1 MARFSIF
8 LLLLLSAAH
17 TYAQENFTAP
27 WKSVKLY
34 LNFDVGIS
42 SGGFAASFA
51 DGSPVGRITPAFSWS
66 SSPRFVHE
74 AGITALHFNS
84 KDRRE
89 VYLPSASS
97 VFDYETVGGWAT
109 TDYQVGLRYELAWK
123 WLDWGPSTL
132 YFGGGLTPFFA
143 RVAYQSDETGRY
155 DALEK
160 TAGVHL
166 LGVFRLLF
174 RLSNHWFADINA
186 PAGILLSHSDQTVT
200 QNGVSN
206 NFNILD
212 MGTFMSLRAALGYR
226 F

>member
-1 MARFSIF
+1 MIKAVIF
-8 LLLLLSAAH
+8 LLLLSGIGRLH
-17 TYAQENFTAP
+17 AQDNFVAP

-42 SGGFAASFA
+42 SGGFASSFA
-51 DGSPVGRITPAFSWS
+51 NGSPVGMITPAFSWS
-66 SSPRFVHE
+66 RSPRFVHE
-74 AGITALHFNS
+74 AGIAALHFNS
-84 KDRRE
+84 KARRE

-97 VFDYETVGGWAT
+97 VFDYEFVGGWAV

-123 WLDWGPSTL
+123 WLDWGHSTL

-143 RVAYQSDETGRY
+143 KATYKSDKPGRY

-174 RLSNHWFADINA
+174 RLNRHWFADLNV
-186 PAGILLSHSDQTVT
+186 PTGILLSASDFTIT
-200 QNGVSN
+200 QNGTANRNTTSDLGSV
-206 NFNILD
+206 
-212 MGTFMSLRAALGYR
+212 MGIRAALGYR